1 MQGSEPLDVVPLW
14 ALLVGMM
21 AIVMLSVEGGYRVGQ
36 MRERRAHEMETPV
49 GEMVAST
56 LALLA
61 FILGF
66 TFSLAAAPAA
76 RR

>member
-1 MQGSEPLDVVPLW
+1 MQGSEPLDIVPLW

-49 GEMVAST
+49 GEMVK
-56 LALLA
+56 
-61 FILGF
+61 
-66 TFSLAAAPAA
+66 
-76 RR
+76 